1 MWART
6 KTPTTSIRLHELILL
21 SISFLGLAGAYIKY
35 MHGATDRNYREL
47 VSKIEGVEERALDRA
62 DLHEFLQ
69 PIRADIA
76 DIQRRLESS
85 AETK

>member
-1 MWART
+1 
-6 KTPTTSIRLHELILL
+6 
-21 SISFLGLAGAYIKY
+21 